1 MWKICGYELNKG
13 EELQVMLHPNGREY
27 EIPTTLIRG
36 AQEGVGMTLLI
47 TAQIHAGEY
56 NGTAAA
62 MRLARK
68 IDPQKLRGNVILMH
82 CVNTE
87 GFWRQAPRFLP
98 QDHTDL
104 NADYPG
110 NESGT
115 IGQQIAA
122 WFVKEIFPAVDF
134 IADLHGGGMSETLAP
149 CIFFPRAPKVR
160 DCALE
165 AAKKMNVK
173 YLLASSN
180 SVGEYG
186 YAANYMDIPG
196 FILEC
201 GYGGLTREEWVRQV
215 EECMELLLDHFD
227 MYLLEES
234 LTGRNLPGASEME
247 ELSVKEDA
255 SEPFVENN
263 VQGLSAER
271 TYRKKL
277 FEETEYLESDMRG
290 VWYPAVC
297 ENQSVKKG
305 DLLGELG
312 DFFGNMK
319 KRYYAAGDGTVIYYT
334 SGMSVLEGDALVA
347 YGLEDSAEEV

>member
-1 MWKICGYELNKG
+1 MWKICGYELNRG
-13 EELQVMLHPNGREY
+13 EKLQVMLHPNGREY
-27 EIPTTLIRG
+27 EIPTTLICG
-36 AQEGVGMTLLI
+36 AQEGTGMTLLI

-62 MRLARK
+62 MRLAKK
-68 IDPQKLRGNVILMH
+68 IDPKKLRGNVILMH
-82 CVNTE
+82 CVNTA
-87 GFWRQAPRFLP
+87 GFWQQAPRFIP

-104 NADYPG
+104 NMNYPG
-110 NESGT
+110 NEKGT
-115 IGQQIAA
+115 IGQQVAA
-122 WFVKEIFPAVDF
+122 WFVKEIFPTVDF

-160 DCALE
+160 DCVLE
-165 AAKKMNVK
+165 AAKKMNVE
-173 YLLASSN
+173 YLIASSN

-201 GYGGLTREEWVRQV
+201 GYGGLTREEWVQQV
-215 EECMELLLDHFD
+215 EECMKLLLDHFD
-227 MYLLEES
+227 MYLLEPPAELTVSGALSKES
-234 LTGRNLPGASEME
+234 VW
-247 ELSVKEDA
+247 ELSAK
-255 SEPFVENN
+255 N
-263 VQGLSAER
+263 SAQDLPMR
-271 TYRKKL
+271 KKYRKKL

-290 VWYPAVC
+290 VWYPAIC

-319 KRYYAAGDGTVIYYT
+319 KRYYAIGDGTVVYYT

>member
-1 MWKICGYELNKG
+1 MWKICGYELNRG
-13 EELQVMLHPNGREY
+13 EKLQVMLHPNGREY
-27 EIPTTLIRG
+27 EIPTTLICG
-36 AQEGVGMTLLI
+36 AQEGTGMTLLI

-62 MRLARK
+62 MRLAKK
-68 IDPQKLRGNVILMH
+68 IDPGKLRGNVILMH
-82 CVNTE
+82 CVNTD
-87 GFWRQAPRFLP
+87 GFWQQIPRFIP
-98 QDHTDL
+98 QDHVNL

-134 IADLHGGGMSETLAP
+134 ITDLHGGGISETLES

-201 GYGGLTREEWVRQV
+201 GYGGLTREEWVQQV
-215 EECMELLLDHFD
+215 QECMELLLDHFD
-227 MYLLEES
+227 MYLLEP
-234 LTGRNLPGASEME
+234 LTGRNLSGASETE
-247 ELSVKEDA
+247 EQSVDGNLPKISKDE
-255 SEPFVENN
+255 
-263 VQGLSAER
+263 GLPAR
-271 TYRKKL
+271 KTYRKKL

-319 KRYYAAGDGTVIYYT
+319 KRYYAIGDGTVIYYT

>member
-1 MWKICGYELNKG
+1 MWKICGYELNRG
-13 EELQVMLHPNGREY
+13 EKLQVMLHPNGREY
-27 EIPTTLIRG
+27 EIPATLICG

-62 MRLARK
+62 MRLAKK
-68 IDPQKLRGNVILMH
+68 IDPEKLRGNVILMH
-82 CVNTE
+82 CVNTA
-87 GFWRQAPRFLP
+87 GFWQQVPRFIP

-115 IGQQIAA
+115 IGQQVAA

-134 IADLHGGGMSETLAP
+134 IADLHGGGISETLAP

-186 YAANYMDIPG
+186 YAANCMDIPG

-215 EECMELLLDHFD
+215 QECMELLLDHFD
-227 MYLLEES
+227 MYL
-234 LTGRNLPGASEME
+234 ME
-247 ELSVKEDA
+247 PPVRKK
-255 SEPFVENN
+255 
-263 VQGLSAER
+263 
-271 TYRKKL
+271 YRKKL

-319 KRYYAAGDGTVIYYT
+319 KRYYAVGDGTVIYYT

>member
-1 MWKICGYELNKG
+1 MWKICGYELNRG
-13 EELQVMLHPNGREY
+13 EKLQVMLHPNGREY
-27 EIPTTLIRG
+27 EIPATLICG
-36 AQEGVGMTLLI
+36 AQEGTGMTLLI

-62 MRLARK
+62 MRLAKK
-68 IDPQKLRGNVILMH
+68 IDPEKLRGNVILMH

-87 GFWRQAPRFLP
+87 GFWQQVPRFIP

-104 NADYPG
+104 NMNYPG
-110 NESGT
+110 NEKGT
-115 IGQQIAA
+115 IGQQVAA

-134 IADLHGGGMSETLAP
+134 IADLHGGGISETLAP
-149 CIFFPRAPKVR
+149 CIFLPRAPKVR

-201 GYGGLTREEWVRQV
+201 GYGGLTREEWVQQV
-215 EECMELLLDHFD
+215 QECMEILLDHFD
-227 MYLLEES
+227 MYL
-234 LTGRNLPGASEME
+234 ME
-247 ELSVKEDA
+247 PPARKK
-255 SEPFVENN
+255 
-263 VQGLSAER
+263 
-271 TYRKKL
+271 YRKKL

-319 KRYYAAGDGTVIYYT
+319 KSCYAVGDGTVIYYT